1 MTGNYRSQITKDIIL
16 TKIKYFVSK
25 LEFEINETNNDAS
38 NILELYNSCEEQL
51 VKEIYKYDLNKIE
64 KLYLNYN
71 YSNSIVIKYIDK
83 I

>member
-1 MTGNYRSQITKDIIL
+1 MSH
-16 TKIKYFVSK
+16 
-25 LEFEINETNNDAS
+25 DAS

-83 I
+83 V